1 MEDLRT
7 YPAAPRIDHGQLRT
21 NLLTIQQELGK
32 VRATADSDDGL
43 ITATAGG
50 RGELIELEL
59 DPRIYRTTDA
69 GALAQNIVDTIRQ
82 AVELAADEAFV
93 LTREVL
99 SPKATRAAADLAFD
113 PVLNLLEA
121 GGR

>member
-7 YPAAPRIDHGQLRT
+7 CPAVPRLDQARLRA
-21 NLLTIQQELGK
+21 NLLTVQSELGK

-43 ITATAGG
+43 VRVTVGG
-50 RGELIELEL
+50 RGEVIDLEL
-59 DPRIYRTTDA
+59 DPRIYRTTDS
-69 GALAQNIVDTIRQ
+69 GALAGTILEAIRQ
-82 AVELAADEAFV
+82 AGELAADEAFV

-99 SPKATRAAADLAFD
+99 SPKATRADADLAFD

-121 GGR
+121 GDR

>member
-1 MEDLRT
+1 
-7 YPAAPRIDHGQLRT
+7 
-21 NLLTIQQELGK
+21 
-32 VRATADSDDGL
+32 
-43 ITATAGG
+43 
-50 RGELIELEL
+50 LIELEL